1 MLKKN
6 IYFSV
11 ILDHFTPWTLQNF
24 LSNGSQLVVDENMPG
39 CTPELKH
46 WLFYSILN
54 RDFKVS
60 GCTPNLGV
68 KSECDTKTKNQ
79 SRHKTRKNMY
89 ANVYSPYSLFDAQS
103 RRKDFVVR
111 KTSSGRY
118 CETSVGKPDF
128 NRSTTLK
135 AAQL

>member
-79 SRHKTRKNMY
+79 SRHKTRKKCTRMFILLNHCLTH
-89 ANVYSPYSLFDAQS
+89 SPERKILLFV
-103 RRKDFVVR
+103 RRQVVDIV
-111 KTSSGRY
+111 KQ
-118 CETSVGKPDF
+118 
-128 NRSTTLK
+128 
-135 AAQL
+135 A